1 MKKGGEGMPCIPGRF
16 VAAVCL
22 AAVLLVSAGTG
33 GHAETHVVRGDV
45 KLVVQVA
52 ATGLGGLLSDVQN
65 RSEQIRLIQDFVS
78 SSRFFPDKDGYFYV
92 YDTQGVCIAHGVQP
106 QLVGRSLIDF
116 KDKSGFAV
124 IRAIIETGKA
134 GGGYV
139 EFYWHKPGVQGTFDK
154 LGYVEMIPSTD
165 FIIGSGLYFVD
176 IR

>member
-1 MKKGGEGMPCIPGRF
+1 MPCISGR
-16 VAAVCL
+16 VAAAVCL
-22 AAVLLVSAGTG
+22 AVVLLVSVGTG
-33 GHAETHVVRGDV
+33 VHGESRVVRADI

-52 ATGLGGLLSDVQN
+52 ATGLGGLIAGVES
-65 RSEQIRLIQDFVS
+65 RSEQIRLIQDFVK

-92 YDTQGVCIAHGVQP
+92 YDTKGVCIAHGVQP

-124 IRAIIETGKA
+124 IQAIVEAGKA

-139 EFYWHKPGVQGTFDK
+139 EFYWHRPGAQGTFNK

-165 FIIGSGLYFVD
+165 FVIGSGLYYID